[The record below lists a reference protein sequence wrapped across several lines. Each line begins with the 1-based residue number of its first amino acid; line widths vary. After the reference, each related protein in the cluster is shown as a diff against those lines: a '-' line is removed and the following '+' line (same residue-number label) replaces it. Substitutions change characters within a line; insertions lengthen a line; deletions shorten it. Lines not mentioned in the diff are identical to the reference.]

1 MKLYIGWDPQ
11 ESVAHD
17 VCEFSAKINSEKQI
31 DTHSLKQ
38 KEIRKSGVYTKPDD
52 MLSSTEFTFSRF
64 LVPYL
69 CDYTGWAIF
78 CDSDFL
84 WLDDIAKLRE
94 YADDSKAVIV
104 AKHDYSPASK
114 TKKTGAIQHMYPR
127 KNWSSMIMWN
137 NAHESNRQ
145 LSPDVVNSESG
156 QWLHR
161 FSWLTDHEIGDI
173 SHEWNWLT
181 DWYEE
186 PRDGTPH
193 ALHYTS
199 GGPWL
204 SEHSNT
210 TYANIWNEY
219 YNRYIKANNNKSY
232 RAV

>member
-1 MKLYIGWDPQ
+1 MKLYIGWDPR
-11 ESVAHD
+11 ESLAHD
-17 VCEFSAKINSEKQI
+17 VCKFSVRVNSSKQI
-31 DTHSLKQ
+31 DIHSLKLKALRQ
-38 KEIRKSGVYTKPDD
+38 SGIYTRPDD

-69 CDYTGWAIF
+69 CEYTGWSVF

-84 WLDDIAKLRE
+84 WLHDISELL
-94 YADDSKAVIV
+94 DNVDNTKAVIV
-104 AKHDYSPASK
+104 VKHDYVPTCK
-114 TKKTGAIQHMYPR
+114 TKKSGASQHIYPR
-127 KNWSSMIMWN
+127 KNWSSMILWN
-137 NAHESNRQ
+137 NAHPSNQR
-145 LSPDVVNSESG
+145 LTPDVVNSKSG

-161 FSWLTDHEIGDI
+161 FSWLKDHEIGGV

-186 PRDGTPH
+186 PHDGTPH

-204 SEHSNT
+204 DE
-210 TYANIWNEY
+210 YANTAYADIWNEY
-219 YNRYIKANNNKSY
+219 YNRYIKTDNNKSY